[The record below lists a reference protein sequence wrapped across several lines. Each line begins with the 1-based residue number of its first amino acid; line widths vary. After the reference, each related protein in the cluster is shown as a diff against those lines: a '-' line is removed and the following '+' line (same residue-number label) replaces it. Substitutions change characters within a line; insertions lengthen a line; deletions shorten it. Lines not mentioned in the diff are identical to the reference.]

1 MFQRKS
7 TAVFCAAVAGLYAIL
22 FLIFLFSVSIT
33 AALILG
39 ALITIPVA
47 IVGWFI
53 LSLVLYN
60 RVRRKE
66 NDEVPPLKAR
76 LTRATILLVF
86 IVIMVAALFGLF
98 AMAIM
103 FM

>member
-7 TAVFCAAVAGLYAIL
+7 TAVFCAAVAGFFAAL
-22 FLIFLFSVSIT
+22 FLVMIFFMNVLASLIWSAVLT
-33 AALILG
+33 VPAAI
-39 ALITIPVA
+39 I
-47 IVGWFI
+47 GWFI

-60 RVRRKE
+60 RVRWKE
-66 NDEVPPLKAR
+66 NDEVPPLKSR
-76 LTRATILLVF
+76 LTVATILLVF
-86 IVIMVAALFGLF
+86 LVIVVAALFGLF

>member
-7 TAVFCAAVAGLYAIL
+7 TAVFCAAVAGFFAVL
-22 FLIFLFSVSIT
+22 FLVLLFTVSIT

-39 ALITIPVA
+39 ALITIPAA
-47 IVGWFI
+47 IIGWFI

-60 RVRRKE
+60 RVRHME
-66 NDEVPPLKAR
+66 NDEADSLKAR

-86 IVIMVAALFGLF
+86 IVITAAALFGLF

>member
-7 TAVFCAAVAGLYAIL
+7 TAVFCAAVAGFFAVL
-22 FLIFLFSVSIT
+22 FLILLFTVSIT

-39 ALITIPVA
+39 ALLTIPAA
-47 IVGWFI
+47 IIGWFI

-76 LTRATILLVF
+76 LTVATVLLVF
-86 IVIMVAALFGLF
+86 LVIVVAALFGLF

>member
-7 TAVFCAAVAGLYAIL
+7 TAVFCAAVAGLYAVLFFIMLFFMHIIACLIWSAIL
-22 FLIFLFSVSIT
+22 
-33 AALILG
+33 
-39 ALITIPVA
+39 TIPVA

-60 RVRRKE
+60 RVRWKE
-66 NDEVPPLKAR
+66 NDEVPPLKSR
-76 LTRATILLVF
+76 LTVATVLLVF
-86 IVIMVAALFGLF
+86 LVIVVAALFGLF